1 MYANVSPSEVLEREP
16 PRPPHSEDAPR
27 RQRADGSIVV
37 RAEASLGR
45 SRATRIA
52 ESGAAR
58 LRLPRSEHGLD
69 GVMLNVAGGL
79 ACGDRMRVSAEVGSG
94 AALTLST
101 PGAERVY
108 RSDGP
113 VTEIATRLS
122 VEPAGSLAWIPQETI
137 LFDRARLARTL
148 EADVASDG
156 RLTVYEAVMFGRTAR
171 GETVESGQFD
181 DFWRV
186 RRDNRL
192 VFADRLRIAG
202 AVRELMAK
210 RTVASGATTLATLLH
225 IAPDAEAKLD
235 DVRAAL
241 SSHSAVEAGAS
252 AWNGML
258 VVRLLSPSAEA
269 MRDASRGLLPLL
281 LGRPL
286 PRVWSC

>member
-1 MYANVSPSEVLEREP
+1 MYASASPSEVLEREP
-16 PRPPHSEDAPR
+16 PQPSQSEDASR

-37 RAEASLGR
+37 RAEASRGV
-45 SRATRIA
+45 SRAARVA

-79 ACGDRMRVSAEVGSG
+79 ACGDRMRVAADVGPG

-113 VTEIATRLS
+113 VTEVSTRLAI
-122 VEPAGSLAWIPQETI
+122 EPGGALAWVPQETI
-137 LFDRARLARTL
+137 LFDHARLARRL
-148 EADVASDG
+148 DADIARDG

-181 DFWRV
+181 DCWRV
-186 RRDNRL
+186 RRDNKL

-210 RTVASGATTLATLLH
+210 RTVAAGATTLATLLH
-225 IAPDAEAKLD
+225 VAPDAEALLD
-235 DVRAAL
+235 PVRAAL
-241 SSHSAVEAGAS
+241 EGHPAVESGVS

-258 VVRLLSPSAEA
+258 VVRFLAARTEA
-269 MRDASRGLLPLL
+269 LRDASRSVLPLL

>member
-1 MYANVSPSEVLEREP
+1 MYASASLSKVLERDP
-16 PRPPHSEDAPR
+16 PQPPHSEAASR
-27 RQRADGSIVV
+27 RQRADGSILV
-37 RAEASLGR
+37 RAEASRGV
-45 SRATRIA
+45 SRATRVA

-79 ACGDRMRVSAEVGSG
+79 ACGDRMRVSAEVGPG

-113 VTEIATRLS
+113 VTEISTRLS
-122 VEPAGSLAWIPQETI
+122 VEQSGALAWIPQETI

-148 EADVASDG
+148 EAEVADDG
-156 RLTVYEAVMFGRTAR
+156 RLTVYEAVIFGRTAR

-181 DFWRV
+181 DCWRV
-186 RRDNRL
+186 RRDDRL

-202 AVRELMAK
+202 AVRELMG
-210 RTVASGATTLATLLH
+210 RQTVAAGATTLATLLH
-225 IAPDAEAKLD
+225 VAPNAEALLD
-235 DVRAAL
+235 PVRAAL
-241 SSHSAVEAGAS
+241 AAHPAVEAGAS

-258 VVRLLSPSAEA
+258 VVRFLAASSEA
-269 MRDASRGLLPLL
+269 LRDASRSLLPLL